1 MNLSSTIERPLGP
14 TLRPASVRLSRL
26 LSAVPERI
34 FDAWLNAEEART
46 FLFAGPTGDA
56 MRSEIDARIG
66 GGFRIVRRW
75 GGEDVEY
82 SGEYLEIDRPHRLVF
97 SLFVE
102 RYAQRDDRVI
112 VELAPLEEQSLL
124 VLTHELSLPGP
135 AERSR
140 IQRGW
145 AIVLDGMEAL
155 CTEGGV
161 PSTLATAQD
170 GPVTGFATHTGC
182 GWRGAQNSTF
192 RSRG

>member
-112 VELAPLEEQSLL
+112 VEVAAVAGQSLL
-124 VLTHELSLPGP
+124 VLTHELSLPNP

-145 AIVLDGMEAL
+145 ATVLDRLGTL
-155 CTEGGV
+155 CTESGVAYAVAPAQGGKA
-161 PSTLATAQD
+161 PHQ
-170 GPVTGFATHTGC
+170 GICPVHWLSPMHG
-182 GWRGAQNSTF
+182 RL
-192 RSRG
+192 